1 MIDHEPGEQT
11 SSANVS
17 WQQTRVGKA
26 ERARNLD
33 QWPMIIWLTGLSGAG
48 KSTIADRLE
57 QEIQSFGKHTYL
69 LDGDNLRH
77 GLNSDLGFSLEDRM
91 ENVRRAAE
99 TAKLMVDAGLI
110 VIVALISPLRSQRDA
125 ARALV
130 AEREFIEIFVD
141 APLDVCEAR
150 DPKGLYAMARRG
162 EIPDFTGIDSPYEAP
177 MEPEVRV
184 DTGELSVK
192 EAVARI
198 LDWLGKHAPRL
209 ESPASQADATK
220 AEPQGTR
227 ADGKEPEQPARASL
241 PLAGKR
247 NDKFIIS
254 NTARCGSSMLS
265 TLLDSHPRVLCHGEI
280 LAAPRESAGPYHALR
295 KQGTAI
301 DDWLQSY
308 HEQRPEAFLYDVG
321 FNPAGNQCVG
331 FKFKLEE
338 LLLPEYRVFRD
349 LIVADK
355 DIKVLHLRRFNILDQ
370 YISLQATKQTGVFS
384 IRFSRQRPKPRP
396 FQVDIA
402 DLLAYVR
409 EDRRRHE
416 AARELYRNH
425 RSIDLTYEELCQSQ
439 SAALAR
445 VQDFLEVPRAE
456 LSTMMIKVLDKN
468 TDLVRN
474 LDEVREA
481 LASEKIEIEA

>member
-17 WQQTRVGKA
+17 WQQTRVGKV

-33 QWPMIIWLTGLSGAG
+33 QWPMILWLTGLSGAG

-57 QEIQSFGKHTYL
+57 QEIQGFGKHTYL

-77 GLNSDLGFSLEDRM
+77 GLNSNLGFNLEDRM

-177 MEPEVRV
+177 LEPEVRV
-184 DTGELSVK
+184 DTSELSVK

-209 ESPASQADATK
+209 ESPASEVETAA
-220 AEPQGTR
+220 AEP
-227 ADGKEPEQPARASL
+227 E
-241 PLAGKR
+241 
-247 NDKFIIS
+247 
-254 NTARCGSSMLS
+254 
-265 TLLDSHPRVLCHGEI
+265 
-280 LAAPRESAGPYHALR
+280 
-295 KQGTAI
+295 
-301 DDWLQSY
+301 
-308 HEQRPEAFLYDVG
+308 
-321 FNPAGNQCVG
+321 
-331 FKFKLEE
+331 
-338 LLLPEYRVFRD
+338 
-349 LIVADK
+349 
-355 DIKVLHLRRFNILDQ
+355 
-370 YISLQATKQTGVFS
+370 
-384 IRFSRQRPKPRP
+384 
-396 FQVDIA
+396 
-402 DLLAYVR
+402 
-409 EDRRRHE
+409 
-416 AARELYRNH
+416 
-425 RSIDLTYEELCQSQ
+425 
-439 SAALAR
+439 
-445 VQDFLEVPRAE
+445 
-456 LSTMMIKVLDKN
+456 
-468 TDLVRN
+468 
-474 LDEVREA
+474 
-481 LASEKIEIEA
+481 

>member
-33 QWPMIIWLTGLSGAG
+33 QWPMILWLTGLSGAG

-77 GLNSDLGFSLEDRM
+77 GLNSNLGFSLEDRM

-99 TAKLMVDAGLI
+99 TARLMVDAGLI

-130 AEREFIEIFVD
+130 AGREFIEIFVD

-162 EIPDFTGIDSPYEAP
+162 EIPEFTGIDSPYEAP
-177 MEPEVRV
+177 LEPEVRV
-184 DTGELSVK
+184 DTSELSVK
-192 EAVARI
+192 EAVAQI
-198 LDWLGKHAPRL
+198 LDWLGRHAPRL
-209 ESPASQADATK
+209 ESPVSEFDTAAA
-220 AEPQGTR
+220 APEGTGT
-227 ADGKEPEQPARASL
+227 DGKPPESPIPASL
-241 PLAGKR
+241 ALAGSRTKR

-295 KQGTAI
+295 KRGTPI
-301 DDWLQSY
+301 DDWLQDY

-331 FKFKLEE
+331 FKLKLEE
-338 LLLPEYRVFRD
+338 LLLPEYQVFRD

-355 DIKVLHLRRFNILDQ
+355 DIRILHLRRASILDQ

-384 IRFSRQRPKPRP
+384 IRFSRQRPEPRP
-396 FQVDIA
+396 FKIDIA

-409 EDRRRHE
+409 EDRRRHD
-416 AARELYRNH
+416 AARELYRDH
-425 RSIDLTYEELCQSQ
+425 RSIDLTYEELCQSR
-439 SAALAR
+439 SATLAR
-445 VQDFLEVPRAE
+445 VQDFLEVPRAN
-456 LSTMMIKVLDKN
+456 LATMMIKVLDKN
-468 TDLVRN
+468 TDLVLN
-474 LDEVREA
+474 LDEAREA
-481 LASEKIEIEA
+481 LAAENM

>member
-220 AEPQGTR
+220 AEP
-227 ADGKEPEQPARASL
+227 
-241 PLAGKR
+241 
-247 NDKFIIS
+247 
-254 NTARCGSSMLS
+254 
-265 TLLDSHPRVLCHGEI
+265 
-280 LAAPRESAGPYHALR
+280 
-295 KQGTAI
+295 
-301 DDWLQSY
+301 
-308 HEQRPEAFLYDVG
+308 
-321 FNPAGNQCVG
+321 
-331 FKFKLEE
+331 
-338 LLLPEYRVFRD
+338 
-349 LIVADK
+349 
-355 DIKVLHLRRFNILDQ
+355 
-370 YISLQATKQTGVFS
+370 
-384 IRFSRQRPKPRP
+384 
-396 FQVDIA
+396 
-402 DLLAYVR
+402 
-409 EDRRRHE
+409 
-416 AARELYRNH
+416 
-425 RSIDLTYEELCQSQ
+425 
-439 SAALAR
+439 
-445 VQDFLEVPRAE
+445 
-456 LSTMMIKVLDKN
+456 
-468 TDLVRN
+468 
-474 LDEVREA
+474 
-481 LASEKIEIEA
+481 